1 MKSKKGSKQRKKLF
15 ESKLHERNKIMSAR
29 LSDELT
35 KKYKIRNVPV
45 RKGDKVKIMRG
56 KYKKVTGKINK
67 VNTKRMMVFIDGAD
81 RGKIDGS
88 KSFYPLHP
96 SKLMILELNLD
107 DKKRLKQINKKE

>member
-1 MKSKKGSKQRKKLF
+1 MKSRKGNKQRKRLF
-15 ESKLHERNKIMSAR
+15 EAKLHERNKLMSAR

-45 RKGDKVKIMRG
+45 RKGDKVKIIRG

-67 VNTKRMMVFIDGAD
+67 VNLKRMRVFVDGAD
-81 RGKIDGS
+81 RTKIDGS

-96 SKLMILELNLD
+96 SKLIILELNLD
-107 DKKRLKQINKKE
+107 DKKRLKQIKKKE